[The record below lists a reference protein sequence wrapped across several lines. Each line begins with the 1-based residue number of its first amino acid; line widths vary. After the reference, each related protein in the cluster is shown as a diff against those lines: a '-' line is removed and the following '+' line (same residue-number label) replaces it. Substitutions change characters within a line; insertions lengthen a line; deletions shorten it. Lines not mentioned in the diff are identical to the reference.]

1 MAKKASSVNPS
12 VPLHE
17 VLEAEF
23 VVLHGELPPDYPN
36 SSEAS
41 VRLEAI
47 WAAVH
52 ELPDKRAALCF
63 RAEKFSI

>member
-1 MAKKASSVNPS
+1 MAKEASSANPS

-17 VLEAEF
+17 MLEAEF
-23 VVLHGELPPDYPN
+23 AVLHGKLPPDYPN

-47 WAAVH
+47 WAAVNG
-52 ELPDKRAALCF
+52 LLSWKA
-63 RAEKFSI
+63 